1 MSASPKDFT
10 KSKLARMG
18 IESGAID
25 SDAGTIAD
33 DRGTKAAGRGDS
45 SQFKRGGAVHGAGRK
60 GNLGR
65 PGRANGGP
73 VSGQLH
79 RTLRTEKETLRDEKK
94 DVPMGRVA
102 ANEQDAR
109 PGAVQS
115 KKYAQPIRM
124 HTDKLPKGD
133 SRAHADQDHAA
144 KAGEKQAER
153 SGAFAKG
160 GRVKGK
166 TTVNVIVAPQG
177 GGQPSGPPPGPPPMM
192 PPPMPPP
199 QRPPMPPPG
208 AGAPNVNVMPSGAA
222 PMGPAGAPPPG
233 VPPGLRAKG
242 GRVVTPNAPSH
253 QGRGK
258 FPKSAPA
265 KSGKADFGRSGKRD
279 FGPGGTPSKAH
290 VKQTHGSGGGL
301 GRLDNARR
309 EA

>member
-10 KSKLARMG
+10 KSKLAKMSLS
-18 IESGAID
+18 SGAID
-25 SDAGTIAD
+25 SDAGTMSD
-33 DRGTKAAGRGDS
+33 DFGTKAAKGSDS
-45 SQFKRGGAVHGAGRK
+45 SQFKRGGAVHGLGRK

-73 VSGQLH
+73 VSGTLH
-79 RTLRTEKETLRDEKK
+79 RNLRTEKETLSDEPK
-94 DVPMGRVA
+94 DVPTGRVA
-102 ANEQDAR
+102 ANIHNAR
-109 PGAVQS
+109 PSAVKS
-115 KKYAQPIRM
+115 KKYAQGSYTP
-124 HTDKLPKGD
+124 
-133 SRAHADQDHAA
+133 HADGGR
-144 KAGEKQAER
+144 AG
-153 SGAFAKG
+153 FAKG
-160 GRVKGK
+160 GRAKGK

-177 GGQPSGPPPGPPPMM
+177 GGAGGNPAPPPMM
-192 PPPMPPP
+192 PPPAAMPPP
-199 QRPPMPPPG
+199 MPPPRPPMPPPG
-208 AGAPNVNVMPSGAA
+208 AGAPNINVMPPGGA

-233 VPPGLRAKG
+233 IPPGLRAKG
-242 GRVVTPNAPSH
+242 GRVVPQAPSH

-265 KSGKADFGRSGKRD
+265 KEGSADFGKAGKHD